1 MSPEFKP
8 FSPCKRKASMANGY
22 VKQLVKTS
30 AFLLTL
36 IAIWPA
42 QAKDPVVLTFGD
54 SLTAGYGLPRADG
67 FVAQLQA
74 ALKQAGKA
82 VRVKNGSV
90 SGDTTSS
97 GRARLA
103 WILNEAVDLVIVE
116 LGANDALLGLPP
128 QVTRKN
134 LGAILVELKRRKIPV
149 LLAGMLAPPNWGPNY
164 SQAFNSI
171 YPDLAKL
178 HGAKLY
184 PFFLD
189 GVAAKSHLNQSDGIH
204 PNANGIRV
212 IVNALTPYV
221 IDLLDR

>member
-54 SLTAGYGLPRADG
+54 SLTAGYGLPQADG

-74 ALKQAGKA
+74 ALKQSGKA

-149 LLAGMLAPPNWGPNY
+149 LLAGMLAPPNWGSDY
-164 SQAFNSI
+164 RQAFNSI

-204 PNANGIRV
+204 PNANGVRV
-212 IVNALTPYV
+212 IVDALTPYV

>member
-22 VKQLVKTS
+22 VKQLVKAS

-103 WILNEAVDLVIVE
+103 WILTEAVDLVIVE

-149 LLAGMLAPPNWGPNY
+149 LLTGMLAPPNWGPNY

>member
-74 ALKQAGKA
+74 ALKQSGKA

-103 WILNEAVDLVIVE
+103 WVLNEDIDLVIVE
-116 LGANDALLGLPP
+116 LGANDALLGISPP
-128 QVTRKN
+128 VTRKN

-204 PNANGIRV
+204 PNANGVRV
-212 IVNALTPYV
+212 IVDALTPYV

>member
-1 MSPEFKP
+1 M
-8 FSPCKRKASMANGY
+8 
-22 VKQLVKTS
+22 KQLVKTS

-149 LLAGMLAPPNWGPNY
+149 LLAGMLAPPNWGPDY
-164 SQAFNSI
+164 RQAFNSI

-204 PNANGIRV
+204 PNANGVRV

>member
-1 MSPEFKP
+1 M
-8 FSPCKRKASMANGY
+8 
-22 VKQLVKTS
+22 KQLVKTS

-204 PNANGIRV
+204 PNANGVRV

>member
-1 MSPEFKP
+1 MSPEFKL

-74 ALKQAGKA
+74 ALKQSGKT

-103 WILNEAVDLVIVE
+103 WILNEDVDLVIVE
-116 LGANDALLGLPP
+116 LGANDALLGISPR
-128 QVTRKN
+128 VTRNN

-204 PNANGIRV
+204 PNANGVRV
-212 IVNALTPYV
+212 IVDALTPYV
-221 IDLLDR
+221 INLLDR

>member
-8 FSPCKRKASMANGY
+8 FSPCKRKASIANGY

-54 SLTAGYGLPRADG
+54 SLTAGYGLPQADG

-178 HGAKLY
+178 HGATLY

-204 PNANGIRV
+204 PNANGVRV

>member
-116 LGANDALLGLPP
+116 LGANDALLGIPP
-128 QVTRKN
+128 QAVSYT
-134 LGAILVELKRRKIPV
+134 
-149 LLAGMLAPPNWGPNY
+149 
-164 SQAFNSI
+164 
-171 YPDLAKL
+171 
-178 HGAKLY
+178 
-184 PFFLD
+184 
-189 GVAAKSHLNQSDGIH
+189 HLTL
-204 PNANGIRV
+204 PTKA
-212 IVNALTPYV
+212 
-221 IDLLDR
+221 

>member
-74 ALKQAGKA
+74 ALKRSGKA

-116 LGANDALLGLPP
+116 LGANDALLGIPP
-128 QVTRKN
+128 RVTRKN
-134 LGAILVELKRRKIPV
+134 LGAILVELKRRKISV

-204 PNANGIRV
+204 PNANGVRV
-212 IVNALTPYV
+212 IVDALTPYV

>member
-1 MSPEFKP
+1 M
-8 FSPCKRKASMANGY
+8 
-22 VKQLVKTS
+22 KQLVKTS

-204 PNANGIRV
+204 PNANGVRV
-212 IVNALTPYV
+212 IVDALTPYV
-221 IDLLDR
+221 INLLDR

>member
-1 MSPEFKP
+1 M
-8 FSPCKRKASMANGY
+8 
-22 VKQLVKTS
+22 KQLVKTS

-204 PNANGIRV
+204 PNANGVRV
-212 IVNALTPYV
+212 IVDALTPYV

>member
-1 MSPEFKP
+1 M
-8 FSPCKRKASMANGY
+8 
-22 VKQLVKTS
+22 KQLVKTS

-116 LGANDALLGLPP
+116 LGANDALLGIPP
-128 QVTRKN
+128 QVTRTN

-204 PNANGIRV
+204 PNANGVRV
-212 IVNALTPYV
+212 IVDALTPYV

>member
-8 FSPCKRKASMANGY
+8 FSPCKRKTSMANGY

-74 ALKQAGKA
+74 ALKQSVKA

-103 WILNEAVDLVIVE
+103 WILNEDVDLVIVE
-116 LGANDALLGLPP
+116 LGANDALFGIPP
-128 QVTRKN
+128 RVTRKN

-204 PNANGIRV
+204 PNANGVRV
-212 IVNALTPYV
+212 IVDALTPYV
-221 IDLLDR
+221 INLLDR

>member
-8 FSPCKRKASMANGY
+8 FSPCKRKASMENGY
-22 VKQLVKTS
+22 VKQLVKAS

-54 SLTAGYGLPRADG
+54 SLTAGYGLPRAEG

-74 ALKQAGKA
+74 ALKQSGKA

-164 SQAFNSI
+164 RQAFNSI

-204 PNANGIRV
+204 PNANGVRV
-212 IVNALTPYV
+212 IVDALTPYV

>member
-1 MSPEFKP
+1 MSPKFKP

-74 ALKQAGKA
+74 ALKQSGKA

-90 SGDTTSS
+90 
-97 GRARLA
+97 
-103 WILNEAVDLVIVE
+103 
-116 LGANDALLGLPP
+116 
-128 QVTRKN
+128 
-134 LGAILVELKRRKIPV
+134 
-149 LLAGMLAPPNWGPNY
+149 
-164 SQAFNSI
+164 
-171 YPDLAKL
+171 
-178 HGAKLY
+178 
-184 PFFLD
+184 
-189 GVAAKSHLNQSDGIH
+189 
-204 PNANGIRV
+204 
-212 IVNALTPYV
+212 
-221 IDLLDR
+221 

>member
-1 MSPEFKP
+1 
-8 FSPCKRKASMANGY
+8 MANGY

-204 PNANGIRV
+204 PNANGVRV
-212 IVNALTPYV
+212 IVDALTPYV

>member
-8 FSPCKRKASMANGY
+8 FSPCKRKASIANGY

-36 IAIWPA
+36 VAIWPA
-42 QAKDPVVLTFGD
+42 QAKDQVVLTFGD
-54 SLTAGYGLPRADG
+54 SLTAGYGLPQADG

-116 LGANDALLGLPP
+116 LGANDALLGIPP
-128 QVTRKN
+128 WVTRKN

-149 LLAGMLAPPNWGPNY
+149 LLAGMLAPPNWGSDY

-204 PNANGIRV
+204 PNANGVRV